1 MKCENCGKNEVTFV
15 YQSNINGHV
24 EEKHLCSECAEKL
37 GYTQR
42 INAHSQRMMQNFFG
56 RGSLFGSSFFND
68 FFSPSLMGRM
78 LEDPFD
84 DFFADMPALSAAP
97 ARQQET
103 KKEEDLVEKEEQS
116 RFSYLRQLNAL
127 KVEMKKAVHQE
138 NFERSAE
145 LRDQIHKLEADH
157 KEQKSGE

>member
-116 RFSYLRQLNAL
+116 RFSYLRQLYAL

-138 NFERSAE
+138 NFERAAE

>member
-138 NFERSAE
+138 NFERAAE
-145 LRDQIHKLEADH
+145 LRDEIRKLEAEH
-157 KEQKSGE
+157 QENK

>member
-116 RFSYLRQLNAL
+116 RFSYLRQLN
-127 KVEMKKAVHQE
+127 
-138 NFERSAE
+138 
-145 LRDQIHKLEADH
+145 QIHKLEADH